1 MKKTST
7 NNVQQLL
14 SGKLEMLQRKYRT
27 KMNEE
32 PGSMGRP
39 VLRFGRLL
47 PWSLFLLAHIHT
59 VDLCA
64 EAVTHT
70 SCLVAEGCFK
80 VSH

>member
-1 MKKTST
+1 
-7 NNVQQLL
+7 
-14 SGKLEMLQRKYRT
+14 
-27 KMNEE
+27 MNEE